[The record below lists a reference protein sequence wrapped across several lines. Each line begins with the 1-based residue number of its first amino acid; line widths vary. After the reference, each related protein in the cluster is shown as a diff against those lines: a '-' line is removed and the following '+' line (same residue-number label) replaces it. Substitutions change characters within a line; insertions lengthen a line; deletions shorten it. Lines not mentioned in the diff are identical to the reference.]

1 MMKFKIVCGEAKSEQ
16 EEGLQYAPKIGR
28 ASNHASGGTCCKSKV
43 ARYNQSMICIQAIA
57 DATQA
62 WNPPVE
68 EECWSY
74 LIFETSDLLFQTN
87 GMAATFLVANLWLQC
102 TKAQHDL
109 IFKQLLMLN
118 NLRCCRRLMKQ
129 FF

>member
-1 MMKFKIVCGEAKSEQ
+1 
-16 EEGLQYAPKIGR
+16 
-28 ASNHASGGTCCKSKV
+28 
-43 ARYNQSMICIQAIA
+43 MICIQAIA

-62 WNPPVE
+62 WNPPVA

-102 TKAQHDL
+102 TKAQHDV

-118 NLRCCRRLMKQ
+118 NLRCCRRLMMQ
-129 FF
+129 FL